1 MPTEYKT
8 NLGEPNTEPLTL
20 ERFLELA
27 DELHRPPPPPVG
39 KKQSTYQR
47 TIIDS
52 LLRELRSEQS
62 YILPYHRKKPMI
74 DWSLMHRD
82 WVREAWMNPPQP
94 WRRFV
99 FVDEITS
106 EPSASAAPEASPSP
120 SSSPEQSAP

>member
-20 ERFLELA
+20 ERPVRNA
-27 DELHRPPPPPVG
+27 PSPGVRSHPMTDELQP
-39 KKQSTYQR
+39 YQR

-94 WRRFV
+94 WRRYV